1 MLSAIFCLFGIVAV
15 FRLFHCGV
23 LKKAYLFFSF
33 NTFICLKFFGL
44 EIPNNERPEFFFEE
58 LVQVLEKLNDRSP
71 VLKSKEFDLDIAQ
84 ANQVIAKSEQGFKFG
99 LKVSGQSIHEDRPSE
114 DFYHRY
120 RTFNQ
125 AYLTKPIF
133 HWGALKAREQI
144 AKLNISWAEDSFT
157 VQRRTLAGEVRG
169 VFLKL
174 IALNYRSQM
183 AIEQLRIATQY
194 VETIKKRLELNLSTP
209 LALEE
214 ARVEQLNRE
223 ISIAEL
229 RTSLERNKAYFVSL
243 SGYDEPLSLK
253 ITKVFWEFSK
263 SHNFNQ
269 EFPILIGSLSNIEVE
284 RLQTQVKI
292 EDEHIKIAEAELKPK
307 INLTGAYFQDQVD
320 LAEGRSSLDRNN
332 FLVGLEASWSIW
344 DSHKSTGQKKIALAK
359 KLKLE
364 NTIETQNRELRDKVR
379 SVVSELKSLKER
391 IMLGRKLISVAEN
404 RLEKSK
410 IELQMDRISPA
421 DHFSARVALDQS
433 QLENLEAV
441 CQFMVL
447 LDQYEQIVMFETF
460 INYPNSK

>member
-1 MLSAIFCLFGIVAV
+1 LLSAIFCLFGIVAV

-194 VETIKKRLELNLSTP
+194 VETIEKRLELNLSTP

-253 ITKVFWEFSK
+253 VTKVFWEFSK

>member
-1 MLSAIFCLFGIVAV
+1 M
-15 FRLFHCGV
+15 
-23 LKKAYLFFSF
+23 KKAYLFFSF

-84 ANQVIAKSEQGFKFG
+84 ANQVIAKSEQGFKLG
-99 LKVSGQSIHEDRPSE
+99 LKVSGQSIHEDRPNE

-125 AYLTKPIF
+125 AYFTKPIF

-144 AKLNISWAEDSFT
+144 AKLNISWAEDSFS

-174 IALNYRSQM
+174 IALNYRTQM

-214 ARVEQLNRE
+214 ARIEQLNRE

-253 ITKVFWEFSK
+253 VTKVFWEFSK

-460 INYPNSK
+460 TNYPNSK

>member
-1 MLSAIFCLFGIVAV
+1 M
-15 FRLFHCGV
+15 
-23 LKKAYLFFSF
+23 KKAYLFFSF

-58 LVQVLEKLNDRSP
+58 LVQVLKKLNDRSP

-84 ANQVIAKSEQGFKFG
+84 ANQVIAKSEQGFKLG

-194 VETIKKRLELNLSTP
+194 VETIEKRLELNLSTP

>member
-1 MLSAIFCLFGIVAV
+1 M
-15 FRLFHCGV
+15 
-23 LKKAYLFFSF
+23 KKAYLFFSF

-84 ANQVIAKSEQGFKFG
+84 ANQVIAKSEQGIKFG

-194 VETIKKRLELNLSTP
+194 VETIEKRLELNLSTP

-263 SHNFNQ
+263 SHNFNE

>member
-1 MLSAIFCLFGIVAV
+1 M
-15 FRLFHCGV
+15 
-23 LKKAYLFFSF
+23 KKTYLFFYLT
-33 NTFICLKFFGL
+33 TFTCLNLFGF
-44 EIPNNERPEFFFEE
+44 EIPNKERPEFFFKE
-58 LVQVLEKLNDRSP
+58 LVEVLEKLNDRSP

-84 ANQVIAKSEQGFKFG
+84 ANQVIAKSEQGFKLGF
-99 LKVSGQSIHEDRPSE
+99 KVSGQSIHEDRPSE

-144 AKLNISWAEDSFT
+144 AKLNISWAEDSCS
-157 VQRRTLAGEVRG
+157 VQKRILTGEVRG
-169 VFLKL
+169 IFLKL
-174 IALNYRSQM
+174 VALKYRSQM

-194 VETIKKRLELNLSTP
+194 VDTIEKRLELKLSTP

-243 SGYDEPLSLK
+243 SGYDKPLSLD
-253 ITKVFWEFSK
+253 ITKGFWEFSK

-269 EFPILIGSLSNIEVE
+269 EFPILVGSLSNLEIEK
-284 RLQTQVKI
+284 LHTQVQI

-344 DSHKSTGQKKIALAK
+344 DSHKSAGQKKAALAR
-359 KLKLE
+359 KLKFE
-364 NTIETQNRELRDKVR
+364 NAIENQNRQLRDKVR

-391 IMLGRKLISVAEN
+391 IILGRKLILVAEN

-421 DHFSARVALDQS
+421 DHFSARVALDRS

-447 LDQYEQIVMFETF
+447 LDQYEQIVMFKTF
-460 INYPNSK
+460 IN

>member
-1 MLSAIFCLFGIVAV
+1 M
-15 FRLFHCGV
+15 
-23 LKKAYLFFSF
+23 KKAYLFFSF

-194 VETIKKRLELNLSTP
+194 VETIEKRLELNLSTP

>member
-1 MLSAIFCLFGIVAV
+1 M
-15 FRLFHCGV
+15 
-23 LKKAYLFFSF
+23 KKAYLFFSF

-58 LVQVLEKLNDRSP
+58 LVQVLKKLNDRSP

-194 VETIKKRLELNLSTP
+194 VETIEKRLELNLSTP

-229 RTSLERNKAYFVSL
+229 RTSLERTKAYFVSL

>member
-1 MLSAIFCLFGIVAV
+1 
-15 FRLFHCGV
+15 

-84 ANQVIAKSEQGFKFG
+84 ANQVIAKSEQGFKLG
-99 LKVSGQSIHEDRPSE
+99 LKVSGQSIHEDRPNE

-120 RTFNQ
+120 RTYNQ
-125 AYLTKPIF
+125 AYFTKPIF

-174 IALNYRSQM
+174 IALNYRTQM

-214 ARVEQLNRE
+214 ARIEQLNRE

-253 ITKVFWEFSK
+253 VTKVFWEFSK

-460 INYPNSK
+460 TNYPNSK

>member
-1 MLSAIFCLFGIVAV
+1 LLSATFCLFGIVPV

-84 ANQVIAKSEQGFKFG
+84 ANHFIAKSEQGFKLG
-99 LKVSGQSIHEDRPSE
+99 LKVSGQSIHEDRPNE

-120 RTFNQ
+120 RTYNQ
-125 AYLTKPIF
+125 AYFTKPIF

-144 AKLNISWAEDSFT
+144 AKLNISWAEDSFS

-174 IALNYRSQM
+174 IALNYRTQM

-229 RTSLERNKAYFVSL
+229 RTSLERTKAYFVSL

-253 ITKVFWEFSK
+253 VTKVFWEFSK

-460 INYPNSK
+460 TNYPNSK

>member
-1 MLSAIFCLFGIVAV
+1 M
-15 FRLFHCGV
+15 
-23 LKKAYLFFSF
+23 KKAYLFFSF

-174 IALNYRSQM
+174 IALNYRTQM

-194 VETIKKRLELNLSTP
+194 VETIEKRLELNLSTP

>member
-84 ANQVIAKSEQGFKFG
+84 ANQVIAKSEQGFKLG

-194 VETIKKRLELNLSTP
+194 VETIEKRLELNLSTP

>member
-194 VETIKKRLELNLSTP
+194 VETIEKRLELNLSTP

>member
-1 MLSAIFCLFGIVAV
+1 M
-15 FRLFHCGV
+15 
-23 LKKAYLFFSF
+23 KKAYLFFSF

-58 LVQVLEKLNDRSP
+58 LVQVLKKLNDRSP

-84 ANQVIAKSEQGFKFG
+84 ANQVIAKSEQGFKLG
-99 LKVSGQSIHEDRPSE
+99 LKVSGQSIHEDRPNE

-125 AYLTKPIF
+125 AYFTKPIF

-194 VETIKKRLELNLSTP
+194 VETIEKRLELNLSTP

-229 RTSLERNKAYFVSL
+229 RTSLERTKAYFVSL

-253 ITKVFWEFSK
+253 VTKVFWEFSK

>member
-1 MLSAIFCLFGIVAV
+1 MLSALFCLFGIVPV
-15 FRLFHCGV
+15 FRLFHFGD
-23 LKKAYLFFSF
+23 LKKAYLFFSL
-33 NTFICLKFFGL
+33 NIFICLDFFGF
-44 EIPNNERPEFFFEE
+44 EIPNKERPEFFFEE

-71 VLKSKEFDLDIAQ
+71 VLKNKEFDLDIAQ

-99 LKVSGQSIHEDRPSE
+99 LKVSGQSIHEDRPGE
-114 DFYHRY
+114 DYYHRY

-125 AYLTKPIF
+125 VYLTKPIF

-144 AKLNISWAEDSFT
+144 ANLNISSTEDSFA

-169 VFLKL
+169 LFLKL
-174 IALNYRSQM
+174 IALKYRTQM

-194 VETIKKRLELNLSTP
+194 VDTIEKRLELNLSTP

-229 RTSLERNKAYFVSL
+229 RTSLERNRAYFVSL
-243 SGYDEPLSLK
+243 SGYDKPLSLK

-269 EFPILIGSLSNIEVE
+269 KFPILIGSLSNIEIN

-344 DSHKSTGQKKIALAK
+344 DSHKSTGQKQIALAK

-364 NTIETQNRELRDKVR
+364 NTIESQNRELRDKVR

-441 CQFMVL
+441 CHFMVL

>member
-1 MLSAIFCLFGIVAV
+1 M
-15 FRLFHCGV
+15 FHCGD
-23 LKKAYLFFSF
+23 LKKAYLFFF
-33 NTFICLKFFGL
+33 LNTFVGLDFFGF
-44 EIPNNERPEFFFEE
+44 EIPNNERPEFFFKE

-71 VLKSKEFDLDIAQ
+71 ILKSKEFDLDIAQ

-144 AKLNISWAEDSFT
+144 ANLNISWIEDSFS

-174 IALNYRSQM
+174 IALNYRSLM

-194 VETIKKRLELNLSTP
+194 VDTIEKRLELNLSTP

-229 RTSLERNKAYFVSL
+229 RTSLERNRAHFVSL
-243 SGYDEPLSLK
+243 SGYDKPLSLK

-269 EFPILIGSLSNIEVE
+269 EFPILIGSLSNIEIN
-284 RLQTQVKI
+284 RLQTQVEI

-364 NTIETQNRELRDKVR
+364 NTIESQNRELRDKVR

-441 CQFMVL
+441 CHFMVL

>member
-1 MLSAIFCLFGIVAV
+1 LLSAIFCLFGIVAV

-194 VETIKKRLELNLSTP
+194 VETIEKRLELNLSTP

>member
-1 MLSAIFCLFGIVAV
+1 LLSAIFCLFGIVAV
-15 FRLFHCGV
+15 FRLFHCSV

-194 VETIKKRLELNLSTP
+194 VETIEKRLELNLSTP

>member
-1 MLSAIFCLFGIVAV
+1 
-15 FRLFHCGV
+15 

-194 VETIKKRLELNLSTP
+194 VETIEKRLELNLSTP